1 MKNIKR
7 IYDQN
12 PLKFILE
19 VYAVYL
25 VWFFAMEK
33 IPNRN
38 YHIVY
43 SKLDDYIPFYKPAIL
58 MYSSWFLMLVIP
70 FVYLLKR
77 KSYDN
82 LYNII
87 IPMFSAMFISLIIY
101 MIYPTALDIRVTDIT
116 GNDICAWI
124 IKGIHKLDQ
133 PNNVCPSIHV
143 STTVIIDNQFRRILK
158 NNGKL
163 KVLFLLW
170 DVGIC
175 ISTMLVKQHSIIDV
189 VCGIILA
196 HAILFVFN
204 KKQNTAYHY

>member
-82 LYNII
+82 MYNII
-87 IPMFSAMFISLIIY
+87 IPMFLAMYISLIIY
-101 MIYPTALDIRVTDIT
+101 VIYPTALDIRVTDIT
-116 GNDICAWI
+116 GNDICSWI
-124 IKGIHKLDQ
+124 IRKIQGIDA

-143 STTVIIDNQFRRILK
+143 STTVIIYNQFRKILK
-158 NNGKL
+158 DNK
-163 KVLFLLW
+163 KSKAFFLLW
-170 DVGIC
+170 SVGIC

-204 KKQNTAYHY
+204 QKQNTANH